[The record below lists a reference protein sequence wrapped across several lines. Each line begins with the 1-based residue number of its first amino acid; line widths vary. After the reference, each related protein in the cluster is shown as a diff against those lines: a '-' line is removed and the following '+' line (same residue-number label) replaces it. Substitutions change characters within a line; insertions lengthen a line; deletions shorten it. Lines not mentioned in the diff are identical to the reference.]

1 MVRKVSTK
9 KASRSASW
17 AILQGPK
24 IRTGRLKNRI
34 PVQLKAGQRLTITP
48 RDIAGTSTLIA
59 TTFPT
64 LAENLEP
71 GARILLS
78 DGLIELRVVAMH
90 GQDTECEVVN
100 GGMLGEHKGI
110 NLPGIPV
117 RVPSLTAKDEEDLE
131 FAIHNGVDAIAV
143 SFVRTAED
151 IRLVR
156 HRVAAMGA
164 ETWIIAKLEKPQA
177 IQHLESILEAADGV
191 MVARGDLGV
200 EMPPE
205 KVPAIQKH
213 VIRRAGDYRKP
224 VITATQ
230 MLESMIENPRPTR
243 AEASDVANAIYDGTD
258 AVMLSAETAAG
269 KYPVEA
275 VKMMAKIVLETE
287 SQEPLP
293 RVSERGQPG
302 HVRLSVAETICE
314 SMAHA
319 AEDLDISAIA
329 VFTETGTTARQL
341 SKYRPKSPIF
351 GLSSVERVIHRMT
364 LLWGVHP
371 ILCNKLATAEQ
382 MVETAERLLEAGGHV
397 QPRQILGIVAG
408 TRTKSGSTNF
418 LRLHVLGDTPVGGDL
433 GARRCAGPSPRQTA
447 RQVQTALP
455 RRVRPAGKRSGG
467 LIVSQA
473 CPMNLAR
480 RFPHFCCGR
489 CRERAVGLAFGLQPI
504 GIVARSALGTVNWF
518 RSSLPRPVVRRLR
531 RPHADSLL
539 TLVEGKTPWAASTYL
554 PIRWPTRSPPAR
566 SSTGRL
572 RWSRSCWRTRST
584 PARPAS

>member
-1 MVRKVSTK
+1 MLEVRVELSVLEAITVSASCSVGGRMSFTVLQPSNPSGTESIRRAKIVATLGPSCNTEAVFRELVRAGLDVARLNFSHGTHPEKLKLIEMVRKVSSEEGK
-9 KASRSASW
+9 P
-17 AILQGPK
+17 ICILGDLQGPK

-34 PVQLKAGQRLTITP
+34 PVQLKAGQKLTITP

-64 LAENLEP
+64 LAENLET

-78 DGLIELRVVAMH
+78 DGLIELFVIAVH

-110 NLPGIPV
+110 NLPGLPV

-131 FAIHNGVDAIAV
+131 FAIRSGVDAIAV

-151 IRLVR
+151 VRLVR
-156 HRVAAMGA
+156 QRVAAMGA

-275 VKMMAKIVLETE
+275 VKMMAKIVVETE
-287 SQEPLP
+287 GQDVPA
-293 RVSERGQPG
+293 RVTERGQPG
-302 HVRLSVAETICE
+302 HIRLSVAETICE

-351 GLSSVERVIHRMT
+351 GLSSSQSVIHRMT
-364 LLWGVHP
+364 MLWGVQP

-382 MVETAERLLEAGGHV
+382 MVETAERLLEDGGHV
-397 QPRQILGIVAG
+397 HPREILGIVAG

-418 LRLHVLGDTPVGGDL
+418 LRLHVLGDTLSDI
-433 GARRCAGPSPRQTA
+433 PSVREDALAHPRKKRLAKTKRPSQ
-447 RQVQTALP
+447 ALP
-455 RRVRPAGKRSGG
+455 RRVRSG
-467 LIVSQA
+467 
-473 CPMNLAR
+473 R
-480 RFPHFCCGR
+480 
-489 CRERAVGLAFGLQPI
+489 
-504 GIVARSALGTVNWF
+504 
-518 RSSLPRPVVRRLR
+518 
-531 RPHADSLL
+531 
-539 TLVEGKTPWAASTYL
+539 
-554 PIRWPTRSPPAR
+554 
-566 SSTGRL
+566 
-572 RWSRSCWRTRST
+572 
-584 PARPAS
+584 